1 MEQHW
6 WGEWSSTDENQR
18 IQNNRAQ
25 DWSNERKR
33 LNGWGLQD
41 LKVTSTRPIHLL
53 QNAGPTSRPYKM
65 TSLVKLKSITWRCE
79 FHLIC
84 LRRASNSPEQP
95 SKQHSLSYYCC
106 SNESNWFNSNIHRL
120 QNIKPYQ
127 NNENE
132 NPWWITFCHRHVAQR
147 SSLALHLQGCI
158 QIQHWV
164 NLIFFTAIG
173 IPFGLVGVAC
183 SHQILC
189 NLLDQAQ
196 PPLADRLTLPQTL
209 LNQLQVVPHHL
220 AIGLGR
226 GSVPV
231 PELNGRGKEMENR

>member
-1 MEQHW
+1 M
-6 WGEWSSTDENQR
+6 N
-18 IQNNRAQ
+18 
-25 DWSNERKR
+25 SNERKR
-33 LNGWGLQD
+33 LNRWGLQD

-53 QNAGPTSRPYKM
+53 QNAGPTSWPYKM

-79 FHLIC
+79 FHLVC

-95 SKQHSLSYYCC
+95 SKQHNLSYYCC

-164 NLIFFTAIG
+164 NLIFSLPLESPLVLLAWRAAIRYSAISLIRRNHPWRIG
-173 IPFGLVGVAC
+173 SLCPKRC
-183 SHQILC
+183 SINFRWFHTIL
-189 NLLDQAQ
+189 
-196 PPLADRLTLPQTL
+196 P
-209 LNQLQVVPHHL
+209 
-220 AIGLGR
+220 
-226 GSVPV
+226 
-231 PELNGRGKEMENR
+231 

>member
-1 MEQHW
+1 M
-6 WGEWSSTDENQR
+6 
-18 IQNNRAQ
+18 
-25 DWSNERKR
+25 
-33 LNGWGLQD
+33 
-41 LKVTSTRPIHLL
+41 
-53 QNAGPTSRPYKM
+53 
-65 TSLVKLKSITWRCE
+65 
-79 FHLIC
+79 
-84 LRRASNSPEQP
+84 
-95 SKQHSLSYYCC
+95 
-106 SNESNWFNSNIHRL
+106 
-120 QNIKPYQ
+120 
-127 NNENE
+127 
-132 NPWWITFCHRHVAQR
+132 
-147 SSLALHLQGCI
+147 HLQGCI

>member
-1 MEQHW
+1 MS
-6 WGEWSSTDENQR
+6 GA
-18 IQNNRAQ
+18 AQ

-106 SNESNWFNSNIHRL
+106 SNESNWFNSNIHHL

-127 NNENE
+127 NYENE

-164 NLIFFTAIG
+164 NLIFSLPLESPLVLLAWRAAIRYSAISLIRRNHPWRIG
-173 IPFGLVGVAC
+173 SLCPKRC
-183 SHQILC
+183 SINFRWFHTIL
-189 NLLDQAQ
+189 
-196 PPLADRLTLPQTL
+196 P
-209 LNQLQVVPHHL
+209 
-220 AIGLGR
+220 
-226 GSVPV
+226 
-231 PELNGRGKEMENR
+231 